1 MPPPP
6 PLLLQRQLPRLP
18 RSAPAAPRDG
28 RGTGTGR
35 VRRRRRR
42 GVPNRGR
49 GILAYWVPRLQTVG
63 GAELPLRATPP
74 KPRTPQRPLGSRR
87 EVAGGAPPPAKPGGR
102 ATWGRIPSA
111 PIGAQRDCPA
121 HRLQRI
127 PPRSASAGYCY
138 YPGFPGATGM
148 GRGPKHWSLPSSTT
162 PRNAPPSVSRL
173 LAFPSLPSYSQ
184 TKRRSNSPLSSL
196 CPGPV

>member
-1 MPPPP
+1 MPPPPP

-18 RSAPAAPRDG
+18 RSAPAAPREG

-35 VRRRRRR
+35 ARRRRRR
-42 GVPNRGR
+42 GVLTRGR

-87 EVAGGAPPPAKPGGR
+87 EAAGAAPPPASPAGEGDVG
-102 ATWGRIPSA
+102 ADPSA

-138 YPGFPGATGM
+138 NPGFPRATGM
-148 GRGPKHWSLPSSTT
+148 GRGSKHWSLPSSTT
-162 PRNAPPSVSRL
+162 LRNAPPSVSRPL
-173 LAFPSLPSYSQ
+173 TFPSLLCNRQ
-184 TKRRSNSPLSSL
+184 TKR
-196 CPGPV
+196 